1 MQPPDLSVVIPALDE
16 GGNIGALVTGLRAQ
30 LERLRLQH
38 EVIVVDGHSTDG
50 TRAAAEAAGAAV
62 VIQPA
67 RGYADALR
75 SGLLAARGEY
85 ILTMDADHSH
95 APEVVG
101 ALWEQRSA
109 GDVVIASRYVAGGA
123 ATMAP
128 SRRFLSRALNR
139 VARTVLRIPVRD
151 LSSGFR
157 LYRRA
162 ALRLD
167 DLRAGHFDVLI
178 ELLVRLHAEGWRVA
192 EVPFRYRARAS
203 GRSHVVYLRFARA
216 YASTLARLWR
226 LRNTVASADYD
237 DRAFDSR
244 IPIQRYWQRRRFAIV
259 LAMLGPA
266 RRVLD
271 VGCGSSRIL
280 RALPR
285 AVGVDLEMRPLRFR
299 RRTNRWLV
307 NADAAALPVRTAGF
321 DGVVCSEVIEHISHD
336 GRVFDEL
343 ARVIVPGGT
352 LVIGTPDYGQ
362 WQWRWIEWWYKRLL
376 PGAHGHFHVTQYTR
390 SSLEHHLTRAG
401 FEVLEARTICR
412 AELILKCRRR

>member
-16 GGNIGALVTGLRAQ
+16 GPNIGGLVTALRQ
-30 LERLRLQH
+30 HLERLRLHH
-38 EVIVVDGHSTDG
+38 EVIVVDGRSADD
-50 TRAAAEAAGAAV
+50 TRAAAAAAGATV
-62 VIQPA
+62 VVQPA
-67 RGYADALR
+67 HGYADALR

-85 ILTMDADHSH
+85 VLTMDADHSH
-95 APEVVG
+95 APDVVG
-101 ALWEQRSA
+101 ALWEQRTA

-123 ATMAP
+123 ADMPWA
-128 SRRFLSRALNR
+128 RRILSCALNG
-139 VARTVLRIPVRD
+139 VARTVLGIPARD

-162 ALRLD
+162 AIRLD

-178 ELLVRLHAEGWRVA
+178 ELLVRLHADGWRVA
-192 EVPFRYRARAS
+192 EVPFRYRPRAT
-203 GRSHVVYLRFARA
+203 GRSHVVYLTFARA
-216 YASTLARLWR
+216 YASTLERLWR

-259 LAMLGPA
+259 LGMLGPA

-280 RALPR
+280 RALPH
-285 AVGVDLEMRPLRFR
+285 AVGIDLELGPLRFR

-307 NADAAALPVRTAGF
+307 NADAAALPLRSAAF
-321 DGVVCSEVIEHISHD
+321 DGVVCSEVIEHVAHD
-336 GRVFDEL
+336 RRVFDEL
-343 ARVIVPGGT
+343 ARVTAPGGT

-390 SSLEHHLTRAG
+390 ASLGRHLAAAG
-401 FEVLEARTICR
+401 FDVLEARTICK